1 MKKSPK
7 PEVVEPKVD
16 KLSPGQY
23 WEWRCTIE
31 EMQHAKTRL
40 EQKKMIQTLME
51 KEIEIQ
57 KLRSMVYKDQVK
69 AEEEKHKSSVA
80 EYEKFKA
87 QLEKDLGRSLNNTSI
102 DDITYEVHDL

>member
-1 MKKSPK
+1 MKKTHK
-7 PEVVEPKVD
+7 PEAVEPKVD

-40 EQKKMIQTLME
+40 EQKRMIQTLME

-57 KLRSMVYKDQVK
+57 KLRSMVYKEQVK
-69 AEEEKHKSSVA
+69 IEEDKHKTAVA
-80 EYEKFKA
+80 EYDKFKA
-87 QLEKDLGRSLNNTSI
+87 QLEQSLGRSLNNTAI
-102 DDITYEVHDL
+102 DDITYEVKDL